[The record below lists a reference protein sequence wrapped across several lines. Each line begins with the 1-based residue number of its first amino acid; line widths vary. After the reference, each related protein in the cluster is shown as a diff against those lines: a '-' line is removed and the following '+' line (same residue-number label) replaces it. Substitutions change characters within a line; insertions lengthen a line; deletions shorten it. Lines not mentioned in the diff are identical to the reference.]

1 MSALLKIILISLAL
15 VGVPAG
21 YVFYSAV
28 LSPDQWTYVGPR
40 PDNWNNGG
48 FRGAPGP
55 IAGAG
60 VPVIVIGYGAYWP
73 SAPQGR
79 LRFEKDFLQK
89 RQSAGQEGAQLCS
102 GCARRIA

>member
-1 MSALLKIILISLAL
+1 MSALLKIILISVAL

-60 VPVIVIGYGAYWP
+60 VPVIVIGYGAYWL
-73 SAPQGR
+73 
-79 LRFEKDFLQK
+79 LR
-89 RQSAGQEGAQLCS
+89 
-102 GCARRIA
+102 RRRRKGG